1 MLHNYNDP
9 YKKYNNIMTLYDSEF
24 IIYNSEFIIYN
35 KYDRLKKM
43 YYLIKILKYIDFNID
58 DYIDYTFD
66 SIYKDICIFYNKKIT
81 LFKLAYIECK
91 KTNQEVYNQFI
102 DNNL

>member
-1 MLHNYNDP
+1 
-9 YKKYNNIMTLYDSEF
+9 
-24 IIYNSEFIIYN
+24 
-35 KYDRLKKM
+35 M

-66 SIYKDICIFYNKKIT
+66 SIYKDICICYNKKIT
-81 LFKLAYIECK
+81 LFRLAYIECK